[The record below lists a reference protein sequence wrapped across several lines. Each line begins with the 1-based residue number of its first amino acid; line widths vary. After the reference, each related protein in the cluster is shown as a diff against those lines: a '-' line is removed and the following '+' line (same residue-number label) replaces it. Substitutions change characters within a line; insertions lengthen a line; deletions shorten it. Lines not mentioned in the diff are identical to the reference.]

1 MTGHAV
7 PPENGF
13 TLLEILVALLV
24 LGLVAG
30 GLGQGLRSG
39 FQAWDRA
46 AAIAGRSDALDAMDR
61 TLRQLVAQARPS
73 SDAAAAPFVGES
85 DRLAFVTALPD
96 LPGRAAQPVE
106 AQLMVDALHRLVLRT
121 RPYIH
126 ARRRDPPPF
135 AETELLGGVSRLELA
150 FWHAE
155 SGWTTNWAAP
165 GLPAL
170 LRIRLDAAGAG
181 ERRWPDIVVAPGLDR
196 P

>member
-1 MTGHAV
+1 MTERAA

-46 AAIAGRSDALDAMDR
+46 AAIAGRSDALDAVDR
-61 TLRQLVAQARPS
+61 TLRQLVAQARPG
-73 SDAAAAPFVGES
+73 SDAAAAPFVGAS

-96 LPGRAAQPVE
+96 LPGRPAQPVE
-106 AQLMVDALHRLVLRT
+106 AQLTVDARHRLVLRT
-121 RPYIH
+121 RPYVH
-126 ARRRDPPPF
+126 AKRRDPPPF
-135 AETELLGGVSRLELA
+135 AETELLGGVSRLDLA

-155 SGWTTNWAAP
+155 TGWTANWAAP
-165 GLPAL
+165 GLPTL
-170 LRIRLDAAGAG
+170 LRISLGAAAPG